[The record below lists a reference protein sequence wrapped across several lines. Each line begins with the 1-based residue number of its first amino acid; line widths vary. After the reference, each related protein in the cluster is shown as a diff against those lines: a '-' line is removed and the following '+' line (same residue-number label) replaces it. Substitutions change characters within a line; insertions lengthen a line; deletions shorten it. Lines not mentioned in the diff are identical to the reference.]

1 LSKITLKVMP
11 LSIDSSPIKK
21 ARISSDIFSRLFQ
34 NENTGFLFVRKN
46 DKATVLIAEPSK
58 DDNNKNYIRL
68 DVTTRILLGVR
79 VGEEI
84 EVEEAR
90 AVPAE
95 EILLVPTE
103 KLGIASRILVNVYRK
118 MISSGIPPRLIDLLF
133 KSLNGDRLIE
143 ETHYLL
149 IEEIKKTLYKK
160 PILKGEEILVYSKL
174 VDDTLRF
181 RVEETIPEK
190 IVFIDKDTVINIGT
204 VRKT

>member
-1 LSKITLKVMP
+1 MP

-21 ARISSDIFSRLFQ
+21 AKISSDVFSSLFH
-34 NENTGFLFVRKN
+34 NKNSGYLFVKKN
-46 DKATVLIAEPSK
+46 NKGTVLIAEPSEN
-58 DDNNKNYIRL
+58 DNGKNYIRL

-79 VGEEI
+79 VGDEI
-84 EVEEAR
+84 EVEEVK

-95 EILLVPTE
+95 EVLLVPTE

-118 MISSGIPPRLIDLLF
+118 MSSAGIPTRLIDLIF
-133 KSLNGDRLIE
+133 KSLNGDRLIQ

-149 IEEIKKTLYKK
+149 IEEIKKTLYHK
-160 PILKGEEILVYSKL
+160 PILQGEEILLYSKL

-190 IVFIDKDTVINIGT
+190 IVFIDKDTVINIGA
-204 VRKT
+204 VRKA